1 MYKNII
7 LLSITAGLLIT
18 CFIVAL
24 NSIDKITARDCER
37 GIKDAC
43 QYVTTNN

>member
-24 NSIDKITARDCER
+24 HSIDKITARDCER
-37 GIKDAC
+37 GIKNAC
-43 QYVTTNN
+43 QYVNTNN

>member
-1 MYKNII
+1 MIKNII
-7 LLSITAGLLIT
+7 ILSITAGLLIT

-24 NSIDKITARDCER
+24 DSIDKITARDCER

-43 QYVTTNN
+43 QYVK

>member
-1 MYKNII
+1 MIKNII

-24 NSIDKITARDCER
+24 QSIDKITARDCER

-43 QYVTTNN
+43 KYITNN